1 MKMRRPACRASRA
14 RAAIAVMFFCDGAI
28 FGTWVSRVPAIAAH
42 VHAKPGA
49 LGLALLG
56 IALGALLSRQL
67 AGQLVVRTGSRAI
80 VRAGI
85 ASCCVM
91 LPLPALAASV
101 AWLGIALIG
110 FGAALGL
117 LDVAINVNGV
127 AVQEQIGRPVM
138 SSFHGIYS
146 VGGLTGSAAGGY
158 AAAIGVRPA
167 MHFFL
172 VSAVLCGLAILASW
186 WLLPPS
192 REAGRRPETKRG
204 WARLPAGY
212 RTALFL
218 LGLTGLCSMLGE
230 GAVGD
235 WGAIYLH
242 SDLGT
247 SLSLA
252 SWGFAAYS
260 LAMAVGRLSDD
271 RFVARWGDLRVIA
284 CSATVAG
291 AGFAIGLLVGKPVVA
306 ICGFTV
312 LGLGLSSVIPI
323 TFSVAGRLGEQVAGP
338 AITVVSSIAVMG
350 SLVGPPVIGF
360 AADAVGLPA
369 ALGLVSILAFAA
381 VGLVL
386 AVKPIREPAPAR
398 RYETTVVP

>member
-1 MKMRRPACRASRA
+1 
-14 RAAIAVMFFCDGAI
+14 MFFCDGAI
-28 FGTWVSRVPAIAAH
+28 FGTWVSRVPTVAAH

-56 IALGALLSRQL
+56 IALGALLSRQV
-67 AGQLVVRTGSRAI
+67 AGQLVVRMGSRAV

-91 LPLPALAASV
+91 LPLPGLAASITL
-101 AWLGIALIG
+101 LGIALIG

-127 AVQEQIGRPVM
+127 AVQDQIGRPVM

-146 VGGLTGSAAGGY
+146 VGGLIGSAAGGD
-158 AAAIGVRPA
+158 AAAMGVRPV

-172 VSAVLCGLAILASW
+172 VAAILCGVAILVSS

-192 REAGRRPETKRG
+192 CEAGPRPETKHG

-212 RTALFL
+212 RLALFL
-218 LGLTGLCSMLGE
+218 LGLTGLCSMVGE

-247 SLSLA
+247 RLSLA

-260 LAMAVGRLSDD
+260 LAMAVGRLFDD
-271 RFVARWGDLRVIA
+271 RLVARWGDLRVIA

-291 AGFAIGLLVGKPVVA
+291 VGFAIGLLVGKPVVA

-323 TFSVAGRLGEQVAGP
+323 TFSMAGRLGEQVAGP

-350 SLVGPPVIGF
+350 SLAGPPVIGF

-386 AVKPIREPAPAR
+386 AVKPMREPALAKR
-398 RYETTVVP
+398 HETTVMS